1 MFLVAILLSGVVAV
15 AWAILIKTTPSDPQ
29 IGVEYLFTTLYA
41 ILALLVIWVTA
52 VVVVI
57 HRRQKN
63 SDVDA
68 KSPDVS

>member
-1 MFLVAILLSGVVAV
+1 MFLVATLLSGVVAV
-15 AWAILIKTTPSDPQ
+15 AWAILITTTPSDPQ

-57 HRRQKN
+57 HRRQKGRARG
-63 SDVDA
+63 A
-68 KSPDVS
+68 KSP